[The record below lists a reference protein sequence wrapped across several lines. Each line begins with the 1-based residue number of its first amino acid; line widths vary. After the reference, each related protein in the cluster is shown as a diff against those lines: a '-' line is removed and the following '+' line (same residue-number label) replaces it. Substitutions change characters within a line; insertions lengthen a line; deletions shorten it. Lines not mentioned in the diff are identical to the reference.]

1 MRPLKK
7 PVRARYCKGL
17 FTQVPFRD
25 GSVYNV
31 SIFSIYLKAFDTAE
45 DAYSPY
51 CSIYK
56 FHKVAIGIICLT
68 IKSFFS
74 WRSFPSFFMTFMFD

>member
-31 SIFSIYLKAFDTAE
+31 SIFSIYLKAFDAAE
-45 DAYSPY
+45 DAL
-51 CSIYK
+51 ILHTVLYK
-56 FHKVAIGIICLT
+56 FHKVPIGIICIT

-74 WRSFPSFFMTFMFD
+74 WRSFPSFL

>member
-25 GSVYNV
+25 GTVYNV
-31 SIFSIYLKAFDTAE
+31 STLSELEYDSFSNSVITKISVMHVD
-45 DAYSPY
+45 
-51 CSIYK
+51 
-56 FHKVAIGIICLT
+56 
-68 IKSFFS
+68 
-74 WRSFPSFFMTFMFD
+74 

>member
-1 MRPLKK
+1 MVNPKIAKKDIQSTKNFAMFHNHLPQFNYHSLTQKFTCTCMLIIVAVVFADYVRPLKK

-31 SIFSIYLKAFDTAE
+31 STN
-45 DAYSPY
+45 
-51 CSIYK
+51 
-56 FHKVAIGIICLT
+56 
-68 IKSFFS
+68 
-74 WRSFPSFFMTFMFD
+74 